1 MADNPNFVGGNAN
14 TGKLNTFELPNP
26 LHKYASYNVLF
37 TLSSVTEDSI
47 RTGRYLTDTDLT
59 DVIARSGG
67 IGPDGFKGSY
77 RTNQRNAL
85 NQAVNREGPSIR
97 TDMRLEE
104 LRKEYGKYTDSIKIL
119 HYHHDLFI
127 ENVNMLSTISPN
139 AERNMANFT
148 KMEFEIHEPFGI
160 TFIEKVRAAT
170 FLAGYNDYQDA
181 PLLLTMEFRGFDE
194 NGKVLKGGT
203 TETRKVPILIAKVD
217 FDVNEGGARYSI
229 IAVPYA
235 DMGFDDRFKV
245 LRTRIALT
253 SPSDYFPTWK
263 GQMEKGLAD
272 QMDQEIKEK
281 VREYHDVYKFEV
293 APDLFTKA
301 KKYAYSDQYVYS
313 DVQIKEMLRK
323 QFKLV
328 PIPDRGSDGV
338 GSNDYVIS
346 GDDISALP
354 IRANN
359 TTQYADSGTTVVKA
373 FEDWLRNHPG
383 FFDIAEDFWRAYL
396 TMANYGPFSEDAT
409 KRQKEISAI
418 LENKKELEKILL
430 EHQYLPWFKIKST
443 TFTDTSKQD
452 GITKMH
458 PKTITY
464 MAIPYKIHVL
474 KLLATG
480 LSIGTINW
488 SKFVRKNYD
497 YIYTGDN
504 VDVQGLRIN
513 YKTAY
518 YMRNVRGDDKNEN
531 EDSKVKVVKR
541 AFNQVFGTETDPEPL
556 LPLRSY
562 PSNIKGR
569 STVVN
574 FKSNGNKA
582 QEFFDY
588 LTNPEADM
596 MRIEL
601 DILGDPHYICQ
612 DVLAALKTK
621 GAGGNGA
628 VGKTVTTETVIKTR
642 SDFDETQFG
651 CFNAD
656 QYMPLINLRY
666 RLPTDPKENEGTMF
680 NNGET
685 QQDNVFFNGIYQVVR
700 VDSKFDQGQFLQTLT
715 CVRMNNQQG
724 EGLAPQVISSTV
736 KKYSKPPV
744 KDKPTTEKYS
754 GTTGLEN
761 TLFEE
766 NVNKIMGV
774 DE

>member
-1 MADNPNFVGGNAN
+1 MADNAFYERN
-14 TGKLNTFELPNP
+14 TLELPNP

-37 TLSSVTEDSI
+37 TLSSVTEESI
-47 RTGRYLTDTDLT
+47 REGRYLRNPDLT
-59 DVIARSGG
+59 DVIARSSG
-67 IGPDGFKGSY
+67 IGPDGGKGSF
-77 RTNQRNAL
+77 RTNERNSL
-85 NQAVNREGPSIR
+85 NRAVNREGPSIR
-97 TDMRLEE
+97 TDMRLAE
-104 LRKEYGKYTDSIKIL
+104 LRQEYGKYTDSIKIL
-119 HYHHDLFI
+119 HYNHDLFI

-139 AERNMANFT
+139 AERNMSNFT

-170 FLAGYNDYQDA
+170 FLAGYDDYQDA

-194 NGKVLKGGT
+194 NGRVLKGGT

-229 IAVPYA
+229 TAVPYA

-245 LRTRIALT
+245 LRTRIELT
-253 SPSDYFPTWK
+253 SPSDVFKTWK
-263 GQMEKGLAD
+263 RKMEEGLEKQM
-272 QMDQEIKEK
+272 QNEIDEK
-281 VREYHDVYKFEV
+281 VREYADVYKFEV
-293 APDLFTKA
+293 APDLFAKA
-301 KKYAYSDQYVYS
+301 KNFAYSDEHVYAGTT
-313 DVQIKEMLRK
+313 VKEEVDK
-323 QFKLV
+323 DAKVV
-328 PIPDRGSDGV
+328 PPVNSTEE
-338 GSNDYVIS
+338 
-346 GDDISALP
+346 DISTEGNANP
-354 IRANN
+354 ERRNN
-359 TTQYADSGTTVVKA
+359 TTQYADSGTTVTKA

-396 TMANYGPFSEDAT
+396 TMAGLGPFSEDTT
-409 KRQKEISAI
+409 KRTEKIQQI
-418 LENKKELEKILL
+418 LADEKKLESILL
-430 EHQYLPWFKIKST
+430 EYQYVPWFKIKST
-443 TFTDTSKQD
+443 TFTDVSKQD
-452 GITKMH
+452 GVTKMH
-458 PKTITY
+458 PKIITY
-464 MAIPYKIHVL
+464 RAIPYKIHVL

-488 SKFVRKNYD
+488 SKFVRKSYD

-531 EDSKVKVVKR
+531 ESSKFKLVKR
-541 AFNQVFGTETDPEPL
+541 VFNQVFGAETDPEPL

-569 STVVN
+569 STVEN
-574 FKSNGNKA
+574 FKSNGNKS

-596 MRIEL
+596 LRIEL

-612 DVLAALKTK
+612 DVLAALKLK
-621 GAGGNGA
+621 DGQRGYGAI
-628 VGKTVTTETVIKTR
+628 GKTVTTETVIKST
-642 SDFDETQFG
+642 SDFDEEQFG

-685 QQDNVFFNGIYQVVR
+685 QQDNVFFNGVYQVVR

-724 EGLAPQVISSTV
+724 QGLAPQVILSSV
-736 KKYSKPPV
+736 EKYSKPQ
-744 KDKPTTEKYS
+744 DKTEK
-754 GTTGLEN
+754 TTDYGYKP
-761 TLFEE
+761 
-766 NVNKIMGV
+766 NVTEQLGDINEIG
-774 DE
+774 